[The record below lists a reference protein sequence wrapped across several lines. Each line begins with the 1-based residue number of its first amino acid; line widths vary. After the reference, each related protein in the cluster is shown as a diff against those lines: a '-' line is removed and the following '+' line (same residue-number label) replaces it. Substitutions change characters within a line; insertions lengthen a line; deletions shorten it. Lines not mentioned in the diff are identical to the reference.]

1 MAYTYRLFLSWVI
14 EQPALYEQVKHIVHV
29 EDFLEE
35 PYRQV
40 AGLLYEQL
48 ERGQAE
54 PAQIISRFEDVEE
67 QRMVASGSCPP
78 EKRTGISGKTAYFP
92 DRRAE

>member
-1 MAYTYRLFLSWVI
+1 MAYTYRLFLSWLI

-54 PAQIISRFEDVEE
+54 PHRSSVGLK
-67 QRMVASGSCPP
+67 M
-78 EKRTGISGKTAYFP
+78 
-92 DRRAE
+92 

>member
-1 MAYTYRLFLSWVI
+1 MAYTYRLFLSWLI

-40 AGLLYEQL
+40 AGAAI
-48 ERGQAE
+48 RAAGTRT
-54 PAQIISRFEDVEE
+54 S
-67 QRMVASGSCPP
+67 
-78 EKRTGISGKTAYFP
+78 RTGTDHQSV
-92 DRRAE
+92 

>member
-1 MAYTYRLFLSWVI
+1 MLSLGGQTLGFSGA
-14 EQPALYEQVKHIVHV
+14 EQSSATKGETVADTHIVHV

-54 PAQIISRFEDVEE
+54 PAQIISRFEDVDCSAAGCFPAA
-67 QRMVASGSCPP
+67 RRSRSCRC
-78 EKRTGISGKTAYFP
+78 RTMWRG
-92 DRRAE
+92 